1 LVIKRNLL
9 SSRIFWTKGLDKY
22 FERVKT
28 FRGGQGKIFV
38 TYDLDLLEK
47 ILLLVVIPKID
58 QG

>member
-1 LVIKRNLL
+1 MRNILCSRNL
-9 SSRIFWTKGLDKY
+9 WTKGLDMD

-28 FRGGQGKIFV
+28 LRGGQGKIIRR
-38 TYDLDLLEK
+38 YDLDLLEK